1 VLQLLQV
8 HHRVVEVLS
17 ARLLSHNHHGGGL
30 RPIER
35 VIVAWDE
42 GLLPLRDQ
50 HLLLLVCACQR
61 ALHHRPVRLNLDLR
75 RQTIIEGAR
84 LLRDPQVLLL
94 LEQLQLVVFVCVQ
107 WGLAVHLWRRVLKQ
121 LMGLLGR
128 ARVFVLAG
136 NFVEWNV
143 QLSRLDITHLG
154 GLRVRPM
161 HLNITEV
168 RRLRKHSLL
177 LLLVVVVNV
186 GRNRGAALH

>member
-1 VLQLLQV
+1 
-8 HHRVVEVLS
+8 
-17 ARLLSHNHHGGGL
+17 
-30 RPIER
+30 
-35 VIVAWDE
+35 
-42 GLLPLRDQ
+42 
-50 HLLLLVCACQR
+50 
-61 ALHHRPVRLNLDLR
+61 VRLNLDLR